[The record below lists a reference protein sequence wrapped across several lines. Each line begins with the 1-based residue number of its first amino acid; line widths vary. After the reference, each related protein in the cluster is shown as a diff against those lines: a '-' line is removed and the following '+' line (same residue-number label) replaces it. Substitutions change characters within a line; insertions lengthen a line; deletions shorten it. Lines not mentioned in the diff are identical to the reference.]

1 MDKIST
7 NLGLI
12 SFKNTDEQREMNS
25 KKDNIE
31 IIIYDKAVENIE
43 KPFELLLNRYQIRL
57 ETLMRGSYF
66 IFDQINL
73 LHYKCH
79 KINL

>member
-7 NLGLI
+7 NLDLI

-31 IIIYDKAVENIE
+31 IIIYDKADENIE
-43 KPFELLLNRYQIRL
+43 KPFELLLNRYQI
-57 ETLMRGSYF
+57 SWK
-66 IFDQINL
+66 
-73 LHYKCH
+73 H
-79 KINL
+79 